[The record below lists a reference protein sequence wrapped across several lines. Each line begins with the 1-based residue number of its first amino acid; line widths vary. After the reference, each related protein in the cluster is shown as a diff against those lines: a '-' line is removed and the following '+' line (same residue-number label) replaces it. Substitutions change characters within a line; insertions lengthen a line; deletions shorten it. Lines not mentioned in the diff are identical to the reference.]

1 MTKLASSHVQSLKT
15 SLLQLSATGNDGFE
29 GLMATVL
36 TDITG
41 IPFRLAAS
49 GSQFGSDGNAAS
61 EDDGV
66 YFECKRYKDTIP
78 RSEIVSKIADLSI
91 LSIRSASVE
100 AWFLCATSE
109 VSAQIARDVK
119 EFGRRFGIAT
129 FVLDWAGA
137 LPTLA
142 VALAMSPNTPRYLS
156 AADGSGSAENVL
168 AAIRADDGFDASAKR
183 LRRSLREPL
192 VGTAVAR
199 QANADWLKAAF
210 ASRVLA
216 TGAFGEPLA
225 PLDDAHG
232 AARLRA
238 GLLARVEPFLTGDAT
253 SRILCVLGGEGAG
266 KSWLVAHCWSRVD
279 RAPLM
284 VVLSPRDCQAVAGPD
299 DCEDLL
305 ASRLPAQAGGPVN
318 DAVVSGWRLKLDR
331 WRDGNR
337 PDRPRLI
344 VVIDGLNQRP
354 QTDWARVIDAF
365 GDALNRI
372 GGRLVITARTT
383 YYEARVQP
391 RLMAPVEE
399 LSVPEWTVTE
409 RDEILAG
416 NGIDHAVLHRGHDV
430 HAAVG
435 RSLLN
440 PRLLGIAVRLL
451 KGKTVDHIEELSV
464 NHLLFEHLRTREQ
477 ESRSLEPAHDCVRR
491 LRTHAEAVLSRY
503 QKGLSDDVTVFD
515 ADDVQ
520 SVADGRYFVPVDGDP
535 TRYTLRDDGLVLA
548 LGFVV
553 IDQLRT
559 ALRNHRD
566 LAAELD
572 AAIDPIAA
580 LDQTAAVLA
589 AALTC
594 ACIDDKQPVEVAVAL
609 LLAFAE
615 LQNPNHEDLEAFK
628 SLARTRSLAFLEA
641 ARRLC
646 LTGWNQPNVDW
657 IEAAL
662 VSSGTHPEAGRNI
675 QTAVGTWL
683 SCYSLSPEPG
693 VSSRPKLST
702 EEKEKRAEKINGNL
716 QSLSSAEKRLLG
728 GMKET
733 DGDIG
738 ALSRLAFIL
747 MAGRPLSP
755 FATGFVQWSFA
766 NLINQ
771 NQGRLYEELEYTL
784 RLNRSDWQDA
794 RAALLKES
802 AIFRK
807 AGVSNVGDW
816 ALIVLLRAT
825 GDPGDA
831 SEAEELTAK
840 VSDFK
845 PRSWRLVEEYCSS
858 DPCDPSASKPTNVA
872 STAEK
877 YATIDVSSLYG
888 GPYRSGDDLFFETA
902 GLGVVRFETDVA
914 VKKHREFTDDVLQR
928 QGVSLKRG
936 LFLLRPHS
944 ALLTTEMA
952 AALADEGGDSLH
964 VIGDLPE
971 KDRWVVSQERL
982 LLAFPKL
989 SGEEQLKAMLGTTA
1003 GDDVLRPLLEVMK
1016 PVDEAVFDQ
1025 YFVKACIEN
1034 DARSQYFLLV
1044 FASGSGT
1051 RISRRSR
1058 ERMASLVTAEP
1069 ALLRMIVFER
1079 ILHLRDEKLMRLVV
1093 DGGWRAEKVEE
1104 RNSYENAYGS
1114 AILVEGAAR
1123 KWIPVGEAL
1132 ARMSPAHYGWAASRL
1147 GTDAART
1154 IATTVDGSI
1163 RAAIGIR
1170 VERTLPDV
1178 EHRCRH
1184 EDQPEPFPY
1193 RLAEREIESNDVAEL
1208 LKRDTE
1214 SGEAFDEWQRRR
1226 HETFDAFRRMLDDAS
1241 AGIVIDD
1248 IAREE
1253 FEKIVNADPDAADRW
1268 FSLFLDLNES
1278 ARRTVHNLV
1287 LMLAYALRKRCPE
1300 RAVALLR
1307 SVSRESPFI
1316 RFTEGRARV
1325 PLDAMVAWSAAG
1337 SVAGRAWCHERL
1349 DLARND
1355 HELATEVLA
1364 ALLNREESTLRAFIR
1379 ERLNKGEPEGIARAL
1394 LVAGFSGREDQNR
1407 EVLGRHRDAKGFIG
1421 EAYKAAKYAH
1431 DRDGWARHWFEEMCK
1446 ARDPTDFWRYSV
1458 LFTKIVDGRFMIWSS
1473 EYERRGEPMALFAS
1487 SIEEEVDRR
1496 IEKWRKHREKTLFGA
1511 KKPPDVFLPGQAGGR
1526 GEE

>member
-1 MTKLASSHVQSLKT
+1 MIKLASSHVEALKT
-15 SLLQLSATGNDGFE
+15 SLLRLSPTGSDGFE

-41 IPFRLAAS
+41 IPFRVAAS

-78 RSEIVSKIADLSI
+78 RSEILSKIADLSI
-91 LSIRSASVE
+91 RSTSVE
-100 AWFLCATSE
+100 AWFLCATSG
-109 VSAQIARDVK
+109 VSAQLARDVQ
-119 EFGRRFGIAT
+119 ELGRQVGIAT
-129 FVLDWAGA
+129 FILDWTDAI
-137 LPTLA
+137 PPLA
-142 VALAMSPNTPRYLS
+142 VALAMSSSTPRYLS
-156 AADGSGSAENVL
+156 ASDASRSAENAL
-168 AAIRADDGFDASAKR
+168 AAIRADDGFDARAEQ

-192 VGTAVAR
+192 VGTEAAR

-210 ASRVLA
+210 ASRVRA
-216 TGAFGEPLA
+216 TRAFGEPLS
-225 PLDDAHG
+225 PLDDANG
-232 AARLRA
+232 TARLRA
-238 GLLARVEPFLTGDAT
+238 DLLARVEPFLTGGAT

-299 DCEDLL
+299 DCESLL
-305 ASRLPAQAGGPVN
+305 ASKLPAQTGGPVN
-318 DAVVSGWRLKLDR
+318 DAVVAGWRRKLTR
-331 WRDGNR
+331 WRDDSR
-337 PDRPRLI
+337 PDHPRLI
-344 VVIDGLNQRP
+344 VVIDGVNQRP

-372 GGRLVITARTT
+372 GGRLVLTARTT
-383 YYEARVQP
+383 YYETRLQP
-391 RLMAPVEE
+391 RLMVPVEE
-399 LSVPEWTVTE
+399 LSVPEWTATE

-416 NGIDHAVLHRGHDV
+416 NGIDHAVLHRGEDA

-451 KGKTVDHIEELSV
+451 KGKTVEHIEELSV

-477 ESRSLEPAHDCVRR
+477 ESRIPEPAHECVRR
-491 LRTHAEAVLSRY
+491 LRTHAEAVLSRH
-503 QKGLSDDVTVFD
+503 QKGLIDDVTVFD
-515 ADDVQ
+515 AEDVQ

-535 TRYTLRDDGLVLA
+535 TRYALQDDGLVLA

-553 IDQLRT
+553 IDRLRT
-559 ALRNHRD
+559 AWRNNRD

-580 LDQTAAVLA
+580 LDQTAAVLTA
-589 AALTC
+589 TLTC
-594 ACIDDKQPVEVAVAL
+594 ACLDDSQSDEIAVAL
-609 LLAFAE
+609 LRAFAE
-615 LQNPNHEDLEAFK
+615 LQNPNHEDLETFK
-628 SLARTRSLAFLEA
+628 SFARTRSMAFLEA
-641 ARRLC
+641 ARHLC
-646 LTGWNQPNVDW
+646 LTGWEQPNVDW

-662 VSSGTHPEAGRNI
+662 VSSKTHPEAWRNI
-675 QTAVGTWL
+675 QTAVCTWL
-683 SCYSLSPEPG
+683 GCYSLSAKPAMG
-693 VSSRPKLST
+693 SRPELSV
-702 EEKEKRAEKINGNL
+702 EKRTKRTTKIDKNL
-716 QSLSSAEKRLLG
+716 QSLSRAEKGLLES
-728 GMKET
+728 MEET
-733 DGDIG
+733 DGDVG
-738 ALSRLAFIL
+738 ALSRLAFTL
-747 MAGRPLSP
+747 MAGRPISP
-755 FATGFVQWSFA
+755 FAKAIVQWCLA

-771 NQGRLYEELEYTL
+771 YQHWPDDRFEHVV
-784 RLNRSDWQDA
+784 RLNRIDWAAA
-794 RAALLKES
+794 RGALLKEG

-807 AGVSNVGDW
+807 AGASNTGTW

-825 GDPGDA
+825 GDPDDA

-877 YATIDVSSLYG
+877 YETIDVSLLYG
-888 GPYRSGDDLFFETA
+888 GPYRSGDDLFFESA
-902 GLGVVRFETDVA
+902 RPGVVRFETGVA
-914 VKKHREFTDDVLQR
+914 VKKHREFTNDVLQR
-928 QGVSLKRG
+928 QGVFLKRG

-952 AALADEGGDSLH
+952 AALANEGGDSLQ

-971 KDRWVVSQERL
+971 RDRWVVSQERL

-1016 PVDEAVFDQ
+1016 PVNEAVFDQ
-1025 YFVKACIEN
+1025 YFLKACVEN
-1034 DARSQYFLLV
+1034 DARRQYFLLV

-1051 RISRRSR
+1051 RISQRSR
-1058 ERMASLVTAEP
+1058 ERMASLVTAES

-1093 DGGWRAEKVEE
+1093 DGGWRADKVKE

-1123 KWIPVGEAL
+1123 KWISVGEAL

-1147 GTDAART
+1147 GAAAART

-1170 VERTLPDV
+1170 VERTLPYV

-1193 RLAEREIESNDVAEL
+1193 RLAEREIESNDVAKL

-1214 SGEAFDEWQRRR
+1214 SDEAFDEWQKRRQ
-1226 HETFDAFRRMLDDAS
+1226 ETFDAFRRMLDDAS

-1248 IAREE
+1248 ITREE
-1253 FEKIVNADPDAADRW
+1253 FDKIVNADSDAAGRW

-1278 ARRTVHNLV
+1278 ARRSVHNLV
-1287 LMLAYALRKRCPE
+1287 LMLAYALRGRCPE

-1307 SVSRESPFI
+1307 SVSRENPLI

-1325 PLDAMVAWSAAG
+1325 PLDAMVGWSAAG
-1337 SVAGRAWCHERL
+1337 SVVGREWCHERL
-1349 DLARND
+1349 DSARND

-1364 ALLNREESTLRAFIR
+1364 ALLNREESVLRAFVR

-1394 LVAGFSGREDQNR
+1394 LVAGFSGQEDLNK
-1407 EVLGRHRDAKGFIG
+1407 EVLGRYRDAKGFIG
-1421 EAYKAAKYAH
+1421 DAYKAAKYAH
-1431 DRDGWARHWFEEMCK
+1431 DRDEWARHWFERMCN
-1446 ARDPTDFWRYSV
+1446 ADSPTEFWRYSV
-1458 LFTKIVDGRFMIWSS
+1458 LFTKIVDGRFMVWSS

-1487 SIEEEVDRR
+1487 SIDDEVDRR

-1511 KKPPDVFLPGQAGGR
+1511 KKPPDVFLPG
-1526 GEE
+1526 